1 MKKNNSYVYGLALLA
16 VMFWGISYVW
26 TSVVYKYY
34 QPITTMFIRLSF
46 SAVLLMLALK
56 LFMKKEKIQKS
67 DYLKFALL
75 GFFSPFLYFLGE
87 SFGLKFVTPTLTS
100 VIIGSIPVFT
110 PIAGF
115 VFLRER
121 LSVFNISGFLISF
134 VGIVLMVVDKNF
146 SFNASPYGLLCLFG
160 AVVVAIISSVLLK
173 KMTSRYSSLL
183 ILTYQNIVGALCFLP
198 LFLIFDFN
206 SFMSVR
212 PNTELISSL
221 ALLIVFSSCLAFLF
235 YTISVKEIGVSK
247 TSVFTNL
254 IPIFTA
260 LFSFLIIGEDI
271 DALKMTGIIVV
282 IAGVFM
288 AQAGKKWWGHF
299 KRIVFS
305 K

>member
-1 MKKNNSYVYGLALLA
+1 
-16 VMFWGISYVW
+16 
-26 TSVVYKYY
+26 
-34 QPITTMFIRLSF
+34 
-46 SAVLLMLALK
+46 
-56 LFMKKEKIQKS
+56 
-67 DYLKFALL
+67 
-75 GFFSPFLYFLGE
+75 
-87 SFGLKFVTPTLTS
+87 
-100 VIIGSIPVFT
+100 
-110 PIAGF
+110 
-115 VFLRER
+115 
-121 LSVFNISGFLISF
+121 
-134 VGIVLMVVDKNF
+134 
-146 SFNASPYGLLCLFG
+146 
-160 AVVVAIISSVLLK
+160 
-173 KMTSRYSSLL
+173 
-183 ILTYQNIVGALCFLP
+183 
-198 LFLIFDFN
+198 
-206 SFMSVR
+206 MSVR